1 MTAVRRAALSL
12 LLLALEGALAFLLGL
27 LSGAPEDDLLPLYL
41 WASLAAAAVIVVVT
55 VRFVLGRTKAANVEA
70 LLFFAGVLTGAL
82 LFAALAEAFVLG
94 IFVSFENGWGGSGVQ
109 LALGGSEMGWRT
121 WLSEL
126 FTGAPIGGGFVG
138 ACLGLLAWASRHP
151 WADDG

>member
-1 MTAVRRAALSL
+1 M
-12 LLLALEGALAFLLGL
+12 LLLASEGALAFLLGL
-27 LSGAPEDDLLPLYL
+27 LSGAPDDDLLSLYL

-55 VRFVLGRTKAANVEA
+55 VRFVLGRTKADNVEA

-82 LFAALAEAFVLG
+82 LFAALAEAFLLG
-94 IFVSFENGWGGSGVQ
+94 IFVSFENGWGDSEIQ
-109 LALGGSEMGWRT
+109 LHYGGNDMGWRT

-126 FTGAPIGGGFVG
+126 FSAAAPIGGGFVG

-151 WADDG
+151 WADNG